1 MIMKI
6 LWFTARS
13 FTDLCSTTQKAL
25 IYGLLEKGFEVQ
37 LINGDQRPPTQQE
50 GFYHVPLAASSLRG
64 FQSSTLAKNM
74 VSWLKKNPAVPSTS
88 VALVEWRVASK
99 ITPMLNKLS
108 IRWILID
115 RSPPAD
121 SGALGWLQWSVW
133 KRGWKQAR
141 DQGRIGCVVSLAH
154 QRFVD
159 EKIGHKNTVILPAG
173 VDLELFKP
181 MEKHDTLTLVYHG
194 RLDRH
199 RGIMAAIML
208 VHKAR
213 QDGIKV
219 NLKLIG
225 EGNAFENLEAIAS
238 EFTYID
244 VQPKAKQTR
253 VAKEVGACH
262 IGLLPMPERKVWALA
277 SPLKRSEYLAAGLS
291 VFGVDHGGHRLK
303 EQKPW
308 FVLAKQEDFH
318 SVGLDYL
325 RGFNPAD
332 NVHQNE
338 VRKFA
343 EQHFE
348 WGISTS
354 SLIQAIRITMT
365 DS

>member
-1 MIMKI
+1 MKI

-13 FTDLCSTTQKAL
+13 FTDLCSTTQEAL
-25 IYGLLEKGFEVQ
+25 IYGLLNKGFEVQ

-99 ITPMLNKLS
+99 ITPVLNKLG

-173 VDLELFKP
+173 VDLGLFKP

-332 NVHQNE
+332 NVYQNE

-365 DS
+365 DL

>member
-238 EFTYID
+238 EFPYID

>member
-133 KRGWKQAR
+133 KRGWKKAR